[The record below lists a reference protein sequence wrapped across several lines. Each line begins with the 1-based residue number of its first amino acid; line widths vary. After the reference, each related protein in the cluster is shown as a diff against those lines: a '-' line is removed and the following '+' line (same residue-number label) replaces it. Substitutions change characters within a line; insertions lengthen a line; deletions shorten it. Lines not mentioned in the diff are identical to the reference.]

1 MNIKKILSDNIQN
14 AMLKSG
20 IPSKYNVMLRQCKK
34 IKFGH
39 YQVNGIIPAAIK
51 LGNNPKKLA
60 IKVIQNI
67 NLKNVIEKIKIS
79 PLGFINI
86 FIKNKWISKQI
97 SLFLNTPKLGILNKI
112 KIKNIIID
120 YSSPNIAKE
129 MHVGHLRSTIIGD
142 SIVRILI
149 FLGHNV
155 IKVNHIGDWGTQFGM
170 LIAFLEFKKYKEK
183 KIFLSDL
190 NKFYKEAQIKYNE
203 NKSFAEKS
211 RKYVV
216 KLQNNDPF
224 CLKIWKKFVQITMN
238 YNYILYKKL
247 NVSLTSKNTFGEST
261 YNHMLPK
268 IILDLKKKGLAI
280 NSNGAVVIPI
290 EKIKNKN
297 GTTMAIIIQK
307 KDGGYLYATTD
318 IACIKYRCQALKAD
332 RIIYYVDARQS
343 QYLKQIF
350 LIAKKANY
358 VPLHVELEHHM
369 FGMILDHNNKPFKTR
384 TGENIKLN
392 SLIEESIIRSK
403 KIILQKNPM
412 IKKSELDNLSS
423 IIGIAAIK
431 YSELSKNRIT
441 NYIFNWNEMLSL
453 NGNTAPY
460 IQYAYVRA
468 KSILIKSKIN
478 FNDFLNYEIKFS
490 NDYEINLAI
499 TFLEFEEIILKIAKN
514 GTPHILCNWLY
525 KITTLFSN
533 FYENC
538 NILSINNN
546 LIKMSR
552 LTIVFITT
560 KFLKTGLNLLGIK
573 TINKM

>member
-1 MNIKKILSDNIQN
+1 MNIKKILSKNIQS
-14 AMLKSG
+14 AMIKSG
-20 IPSKYNVMLRQCKK
+20 IPLEYNVMLRKCKK

-39 YQVNGIIPAAIK
+39 YQVNGIISAAIK
-51 LGNNPKKLA
+51 LNKNPQKLA

-67 NLKNVIEKIKIS
+67 NLKNVIKNIEIS
-79 PLGFINI
+79 TLGFINI
-86 FIKNKWISKQI
+86 FIKEEWISKQI
-97 SLFLNTPKLGILNKI
+97 NLLLNTSKLGILKKI
-112 KIKNIIID
+112 KIKNIVID
-120 YSSPNIAKE
+120 YSGPNIAKE
-129 MHVGHLRSTIIGD
+129 MHIGHLRSTIIGD
-142 SIVRILI
+142 SIVRILT

-170 LIAFLEFKKYKEK
+170 LIAFLKFKQQNK
-183 KIFLSDL
+183 KNIVLSDL
-190 NKFYKEAQIKYNE
+190 DQFYKKAQIKYN
-203 NKSFAEKS
+203 NDVMFAEKS

-238 YNYILYKKL
+238 HNYFLYKKL
-247 NVSLTSKNTFGEST
+247 DVLLSSKDTFGEST
-261 YNHMLPK
+261 YNYMLPK

-280 NSNGAVVIPI
+280 NSNGTTVIPI
-290 EKIKNKN
+290 KKIQNKN
-297 GTTMAIIIQK
+297 NNTMAIVIQK
-307 KDGGYLYATTD
+307 KDGAYLYATTD
-318 IACIKYRCQALKAD
+318 IACIKYRCKILKAD
-332 RIIYYVDARQS
+332 RIIYYVDARQN

-358 VPLHVELEHHM
+358 APLYVKLEHHM

-384 TGENIKLN
+384 TGKNIKL
-392 SLIEESIIRSK
+392 SLLIEESIIRSK
-403 KIILQKNPM
+403 KVILKKNPM
-412 IKKSELDNLSS
+412 IKDNELENLSA
-423 IIGIAAIK
+423 IIGISAIK

-441 NYIFNWNEMLSL
+441 NYVFNWDDMLSL

-468 KSILIKSKIN
+468 KSILIKSKID
-478 FNDFLNYEIKFS
+478 FNKFS
-490 NDYEINLAI
+490 NFEINFSNNYEINLAI
-499 TFLEFEEIILKIAKN
+499 TFLEFEEIIFKVIKD

-525 KITTLFSN
+525 KITTLFSH

-538 NILSINNN
+538 NILNIQND
-546 LIKMSR
+546 LIKTSR
-552 LTIVFITT
+552 LKIVFTTT

>member
-1 MNIKKILSDNIQN
+1 MNIKKILSENIQK
-14 AMLKSG
+14 AMIESG
-20 IPSKYNVMLRQCKK
+20 IPLEYDVILRKCKK

-39 YQVNGIIPAAIK
+39 YQVNGIISAAVK
-51 LGNNPKKLA
+51 LNKNPKELA
-60 IKVIQNI
+60 IKVRKNI
-67 NLKNVIEKIKIS
+67 NLKNIIKKIEVS
-79 PLGFINI
+79 SLGFINI
-86 FIKNKWISKQI
+86 FIKKQWISKQI
-97 SLFLNTPKLGILNKI
+97 NLLLNASKLGILNKI
-112 KIKNIIID
+112 KFKNIVID

-170 LIAFLEFKKYKEK
+170 LIAFLEFKQQNKK

-190 NKFYKEAQIKYNE
+190 NQFYKEAQIKYN
-203 NKSFAEKS
+203 KDITFAKKS

-224 CLKIWKKFVQITMN
+224 CIKIWKKFVQITMN
-238 YNYILYKKL
+238 YNYFLYKKL
-247 NVSLTSKNTFGEST
+247 NVLLTSKNTFGEST
-261 YNHMLPK
+261 YNYMLPK
-268 IILDLKKKGLAI
+268 IVLDLKKKGLAI
-280 NSNGAVVIPI
+280 NSNGAIVVPI
-290 EKIKNKN
+290 KKLKNKN
-297 GTTMAIIIQK
+297 GTTMAIVIQK

-318 IACIKYRCQALKAD
+318 IACIKYRCKILKAD
-332 RIIYYVDARQS
+332 RIIYYVDSRQS
-343 QYLKQIF
+343 QYLQQIF

-358 VPLHVELEHHM
+358 VPFHVKLEHHM
-369 FGMILDHNNKPFKTR
+369 FGMILNNNNKPFKTR
-384 TGENIKLN
+384 TGENIKLKV
-392 SLIEESIIRSK
+392 LIEESIIRSK
-403 KIILQKNPM
+403 KIILKKNPM
-412 IKKSELDNLSS
+412 IKKNELENLSS
-423 IIGIAAIK
+423 VIGISAIK

-441 NYIFNWNEMLSL
+441 NYIFNWDEMLSL

-468 KSILIKSKIN
+468 KSILLKSKIN
-478 FNDFLNYEIKFS
+478 FNNFTTFEINFS
-490 NDYEINLAI
+490 SDYEINLAI
-499 TFLEFEEIILKIAKN
+499 NFLEFEEVILKVIKN

-538 NILSINNN
+538 NILNIKND
-546 LIKMSR
+546 LIKISR
-552 LTIVFITT
+552 LKIVFTT
-560 KFLKTGLNLLGIK
+560 IKFLKTGLNLLGIK